1 MEGEVAV
8 SLAAF
13 HDPRSVAVV
22 GASDDPAKWG
32 HWLARG
38 ALTGRDRRAV
48 HLVNRTGADVLG
60 SPTVTSL
67 ADLREPTE
75 LVVLSVP
82 AGAVPGVVEE
92 ALDAGSRAFLAITSR
107 VAGQDA
113 LRAAVRAAGARL
125 VGPNSL
131 GLYDATTGLHLAWG
145 SFVPGRLAIVTQSG
159 QVGSE
164 LAILAARSGLGVS
177 RFVSVGNQLD
187 VTAAELLDDLAGHDG
202 TAVVALYLESFDGG
216 DRVVAAVRRLAVAGV
231 HTLLLTTG
239 ASDASR
245 RLAQTHTGALTSALD
260 VVDAA
265 CRHAGAVRVATP
277 AELVAAAVHLT
288 RSRVPGGRRVAIVS
302 DSGGQAGL
310 AADVAVARGL
320 EVPSTPVDL
329 DGAGEA
335 DLTAYAARAEEAA
348 TAVDAVLLTGYL
360 GCYGAD
366 TPSLLDAELAV
377 VDRLGALAARV
388 PVVVHT
394 MAPESAAAERMRA
407 LGMPVHGEVESALGS
422 LGTVAGLAAGPRP
435 PAPAPSPRAPLPGS
449 GYLAARAFLEA
460 HGVRFPELDPATP
473 PYVLKAGHLA
483 HKTEHDGIRVGLT
496 EVEEARAEMAA
507 RLGPGEYVVE
517 AQDTRDH
524 VVEVLVGARRDRDFG
539 PVVTVGAGGTEAELL
554 RDVRVELAPVDHATA
569 VAMVE
574 SLRCHALLAGWRGR
588 PACDVDGLADVVVA
602 LSEAVAADPALLEI
616 EVNPVRV
623 GPDGA
628 LAVDALVVS
637 STDPSTEEQP

>member
-1 MEGEVAV
+1 M
-8 SLAAF
+8 SLTAF

-32 HWLARG
+32 YWLARG
-38 ALTGRDRRAV
+38 ALAGRDRRSV
-48 HLVNRTGADVLG
+48 HLVNRSAASVLG
-60 SPTVTSL
+60 SPTVPTVGDL
-67 ADLREPTE
+67 PVAAD

-82 AGAVPGVVEE
+82 APAVAGVVET
-92 ALDAGSRAFLAITSR
+92 ALAAGTRAFLGITSG
-107 VAGQDA
+107 VPEQAA
-113 LRAAVRAAGARL
+113 LRATLRAHEARL

-131 GLYDATTGLHLAWG
+131 GLYDAATDLRLAWG

-164 LAILAARSGLGVS
+164 LAILAARAGLGVS

-187 VTAAELLDDLAGHDG
+187 VTAAELLDDLAGRG
-202 TAVVALYLESFDGG
+202 RTEVVALYLESFEDG
-216 DRVVAAVRRLAVAGV
+216 DRILGAVRRLADAGIR
-231 HTLLLTTG
+231 TLLLTTG

-245 RLAQTHTGALTSALD
+245 RLAQTHTGALTSAVD

-265 CRHAGAVRVATP
+265 CRAAGAVRVATP
-277 AELVAAAVHLT
+277 AELVDAAVHLT
-288 RSRVPGGRRVAIVS
+288 TARIPRGRRVAIVS

-348 TAVDAVLLTGYL
+348 TGVDAVLLTGYL
-360 GCYGAD
+360 GCYAAD

-377 VDRLGALAARV
+377 VDRLAALATTV

-407 LGMPVHGEVESALGS
+407 LGVPVHGEVERALGS
-422 LGTVAGLAAGPRP
+422 LGNVARLATGPRAQP
-435 PAPAPSPRAPLPGS
+435 TTPTPKAPAPGA

-460 HGVRFPELDPATP
+460 HGVRFPELDPASP

-483 HKTEHDGIRVGLT
+483 HKTEHGGIRIGVT
-496 EVEEARAEMAA
+496 DVEAARAEMET

-517 AQDTRDH
+517 AQDTRAD

-554 RDVRVELAPVDHATA
+554 RDVRLELAPVDHATA

-574 SLRCHALLAGWRGR
+574 GLRCHALLAGWRDR
-588 PACDVDGLADVVVA
+588 PACDVDALADVVVA
-602 LSEAVAADPALLEI
+602 LSEAVAADPHLLEI

-628 LAVDALVVS
+628 LAVDALVV
-637 STDPSTEEQP
+637 TTEEA